1 MNKKELNYIKH
12 LSRIFTSE
20 IIHGGRREYEFLEA
34 LSEALGYNK
43 RIPKEFW
50 IRHKDDVL
58 SYDVFWYASKP
69 KLRLVRE
76 IFCEEIIRRICCQK
90 KVNGKWMKADNY
102 YRLLHA
108 LTLLEV
114 NKEETVKMLS
124 RTNNE
129 SLEAALQIWPLDENP
144 EASARIEEFL
154 RRIKS
159 AII

>member
-43 RIPKEFW
+43 RIPKSFW
-50 IRHKDDVL
+50 IRHKDTVL
-58 SYDVFWYASKP
+58 SYKVFWYASKP
-69 KLRLVRE
+69 KLRLIHA
-76 IFCEEIIRRICCQK
+76 IFCNEIIRRIRCQK

-102 YRLLHA
+102 FRLLHA

-114 NKEETVKMLS
+114 NKEEIVKVLS
-124 RTNNE
+124 SINND
-129 SLEAALQIWPLDENP
+129 SLKAALQIWPLDENP

>member
-1 MNKKELNYIKH
+1 MNKKELNYIMH

-43 RIPKEFW
+43 RIPKSFW
-50 IRHKDDVL
+50 IRHKDDIL

-69 KLRLVRE
+69 KLRLIRE
-76 IFCEEIIRRICCQK
+76 IFCEEIIRRIHCQK
-90 KVNGKWMKADNY
+90 KVCGKTMKADNY

-114 NKEETVKMLS
+114 NKEETVKVLS
-124 RTNNE
+124 SISND
-129 SLEAALQIWPLDENP
+129 SLKAALQIWPLDTDR
-144 EASARIEEFL
+144 EAATRIEECL
-154 RRIKS
+154 RIVS
-159 AII
+159 SSMF